1 MNFKWHRHNLLLFL
15 LYSTRGIPSHCP
27 GSIYF
32 EPLHLPLCILI
43 KQSDSRPSLA
53 PRSGSHCWGYQVI
66 HQPSKSVQ
74 GMITDNEFQ
83 AWGIFELGIPLV
95 EYKRNSKSSWL
106 CHAFILKF
114 IYKHWWYILGNGII
128 NLLEVSLWC
137 IQCIFTMQ
145 SQQ

>member
-1 MNFKWHRHNLLLFL
+1 MLFL

-74 GMITDNEFQ
+74 GMITDNLSHLPAGSLEM
-83 AWGIFELGIPLV
+83 A
-95 EYKRNSKSSWL
+95 SSVCWKIHFGVYSAYLL
-106 CHAFILKF
+106 CNGNNNCCLCLAFTLKF
-114 IYKHWWYILGNGII
+114 IICNHP
-128 NLLEVSLWC
+128 
-137 IQCIFTMQ
+137 QDRF
-145 SQQ
+145 